1 MHIRGARGPLSK
13 RELRA
18 VYHQIWYHAGVIR
31 KALVRFALGAIREKG
46 TSLDHI
52 PYSWV
57 RVVIDKGN
65 HVSQWIS
72 HWGLQSGLYKI
83 ITKMKFIFCDIDK
96 YGWIMLFFF
105 HFYC

>member
-31 KALVRFALGAIREKG
+31 KELVWFALGAIREKG

-52 PYSWV
+52 PYSWLELSL
-57 RVVIDKGN
+57 IKE
-65 HVSQWIS
+65 
-72 HWGLQSGLYKI
+72 
-83 ITKMKFIFCDIDK
+83 
-96 YGWIMLFFF
+96 IMLASGFLTGD
-105 HFYC
+105 YNQVCTK